1 MKLKARLKLGGSRD
15 GIKTKM
21 LKLASYRA
29 QRARNRAGY
38 TVKKGSWNFGMVIC

>member
-21 LKLASYRA
+21 LKLASYEHRELEIELVT
-29 QRARNRAGY
+29 QL
-38 TVKKGSWNFGMVIC
+38 KKVLGTLAW